1 VCSSQPEPAPARHRE
16 TTSPFCACDLTH
28 ASTVSGNRFD
38 QMLPF
43 VGTLVLLLFVYLEQ
57 GQSIAAAS
65 VQGPCELESIL
76 PKPIL
81 ESSLS
86 CIASAAIGGGRRPGT
101 RSRPGW
107 L

>member
-1 VCSSQPEPAPARHRE
+1 
-16 TTSPFCACDLTH
+16 
-28 ASTVSGNRFD
+28 
-38 QMLPF
+38 MLPF
-43 VGTLVLLLFVYLEQ
+43 VGTLVLLLFVYLKQ

-86 CIASAAIGGGRRPGT
+86 CIASVARWPEAGYSVSSRMGIATAERGLAFLSVLFLLNDT
-101 RSRPGW
+101 VQRSVASSFLHAW
-107 L
+107 